1 MDNAYQ
7 GNEEHNNMTHDK
19 ILKLIQALKAEQAK
33 SVKLAEALTQTKCLV
48 ADTRTIRKKC
58 VCARCV
64 ALKEYKG
71 EIKC

>member
-1 MDNAYQ
+1 MGKTVQ
-7 GNEEHNNMTHDK
+7 EKLKEH
-19 ILKLIQALKAEQAK
+19 QALEAEKEK
-33 SVKLAEALTQTKCLV
+33 SAKLAEALTQTKCLV

-58 VCARCV
+58 VCTRCV